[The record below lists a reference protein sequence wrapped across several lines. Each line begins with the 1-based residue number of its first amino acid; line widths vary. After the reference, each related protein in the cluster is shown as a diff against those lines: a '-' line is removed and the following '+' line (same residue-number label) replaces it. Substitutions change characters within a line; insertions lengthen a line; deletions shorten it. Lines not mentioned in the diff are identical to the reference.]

1 MDIYMM
7 KATAI
12 ANSNIAF
19 LKYWGKQNE
28 ELNLPMNPSI
38 SMTLDENLSTKTT
51 VEFSKDFLE
60 DELIL
65 NGKKEEYEKLERV
78 KNFLDIIRK
87 KANIFLKAK
96 VFSEN
101 SFPTGSGIASSASGF
116 AALAAASTKALG
128 LKLSLKELSELAR
141 LGSGSAC
148 RSIYS
153 GFVEWQDYYSVQ
165 IKDEKHWQ
173 EIRDIIVLISDG
185 EKEISS
191 RQGMKLTKETSEKYK
206 ERLSKI
212 NLIYFKIK
220 RAIINKDFVNLAEA
234 IMKESDNLN
243 ECFLDTK
250 PSLKYLNE
258 KSYEIIKFIKQ
269 LNSKKIKAAYTF
281 DAGANAH
288 IITLEQYVPEI
299 TIELKRKNF
308 NFLISKPG
316 KGVRYL

>member
-1 MDIYMM
+1 M

-28 ELNLPMNPSI
+28 ELNLPMNSSI
-38 SMTLDENLSTKTT
+38 SMTLDENLATKTS

-60 DELIL
+60 DEFIL
-65 NGKKEEYEKLERV
+65 NGKKEEAEKLERV
-78 KNFLDIIRK
+78 KNFLNIVRK
-87 KANIFLKAK
+87 KANVELKAK
-96 VFSEN
+96 VISEN

-128 LKLSLKELSELAR
+128 LKLSLKELSEIAR

-148 RSIYS
+148 RSLYA
-153 GFVEWQDYYSVQ
+153 GFVEWRDYYSVQ
-165 IKDEKHWQ
+165 IKDEKHWP
-173 EIRDIIVLISDG
+173 EIRDIIVLVSVG

-191 RQGMKLTKETSEKYK
+191 RNGMKLTKETSQKYK
-206 ERLSKI
+206 ERLTKI
-212 NLIYFKIK
+212 NLSYFKIK

-243 ECFLDTK
+243 DCFLDTK
-250 PSLKYLNE
+250 PSLNYLNE
-258 KSYEIIKFIKQ
+258 KSYEIINFIKKA
-269 LNSKKIKAAYTF
+269 NSKFIKAAYTF
-281 DAGANAH
+281 DAGPNAH
-288 IITLEQYVPEI
+288 IITLDKYVPEI
-299 TIELKRKNF
+299 TIELKRKKF

-316 KGVRYL
+316 LGVRYL